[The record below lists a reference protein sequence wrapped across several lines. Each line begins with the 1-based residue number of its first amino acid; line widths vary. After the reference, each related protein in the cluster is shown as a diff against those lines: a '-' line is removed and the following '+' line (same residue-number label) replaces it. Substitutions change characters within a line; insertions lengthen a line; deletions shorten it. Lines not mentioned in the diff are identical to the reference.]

1 MDELT
6 NTNPAEEAG
15 QTPSQPET
23 EMPEPTVTVDEPQS
37 APAVAEPVATAPV
50 IDPIEKSPT
59 IEELDQMENEY
70 TPQERESMLKLY
82 EETLA
87 DFVSGVVVTGKVL
100 AINEKEVAVDI
111 GFKSEGTIPIEEF
124 PDPKE
129 INVGDNI
136 QVFIDNIE

>member
-70 TPQERESMLKLY
+70 TPQEREHAQAL
-82 EETLA
+82 
-87 DFVSGVVVTGKVL
+87 
-100 AINEKEVAVDI
+100 
-111 GFKSEGTIPIEEF
+111 
-124 PDPKE
+124 
-129 INVGDNI
+129 
-136 QVFIDNIE
+136 